1 MIIIS
6 ILLTIMG
13 DFLSNA
19 QNENLSIIGW
29 GLVAV
34 KIRDHM
40 LFHGSIYCIPMVMH
54 AVITL

>member
-1 MIIIS
+1 
-6 ILLTIMG
+6 MG